1 MMSTVWEKE
10 SQRHRNG
17 GKDMER
23 KELRTIKLQMFLKAV
38 FFPKDLV
45 SLIILIKAENK
56 GGNQN

>member
-1 MMSTVWEKE
+1 
-10 SQRHRNG
+10 
-17 GKDMER
+17 MER
-23 KELRTIKLQMFLKAV
+23 KELWTIKLQMFLKAV